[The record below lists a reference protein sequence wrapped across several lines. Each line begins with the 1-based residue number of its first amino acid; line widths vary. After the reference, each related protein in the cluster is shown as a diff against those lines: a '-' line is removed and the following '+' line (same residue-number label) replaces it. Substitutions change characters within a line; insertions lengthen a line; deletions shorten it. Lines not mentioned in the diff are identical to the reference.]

1 MARARSALS
10 SSRGDDAAPADIR
23 LVEPAS
29 PHDHLVGFYE
39 NEAFLVQS
47 VVRFLVPA
55 LRAGGSAIVV
65 ETRDHRDQLEP
76 ALEAEGI
83 DVAAA
88 TRSGQLLVVDADAL
102 LTSFMVAGGPEPA
115 RFIAR
120 VGGLIDQ
127 AAADGGPVRVHG
139 EMVAL
144 LWARGEVTA
153 ALALEDLW
161 NELLAAHP
169 CALLCTYPM
178 RAFDDEEAS
187 EAFRTVC
194 HQHAAVLPS
203 ESYTQLADGEAR
215 QRTVAL
221 LQHEAT
227 VGINARATL
236 RQRQHELE
244 DELWRSRELGRLRDE
259 LISTMADTVQT
270 ATGQGAAPRRR
281 TVETFTK
288 TALRVLRRTLHADCV
303 FEPRGVASG
312 EGGDHGETRTAG
324 TGSRSEPANWIEVP
338 VAAESSWG
346 ILRVRLDGERPA
358 AREDRAFAQA
368 VADLLARAIE
378 HDDAR
383 RRLQHQALADHLTGL
398 PTRALLVDRLD
409 HAVRRSER
417 AAGRVA
423 VLFIDLDGF
432 KEVNDRFGHEIGDR
446 VLAQAASRLRDT
458 MRPGDTLARIG
469 GDEFAAVCEGVAD
482 EAHALAVA
490 ERLRAAARDPLR
502 VDGLGTSV
510 TVTVSIGVVLDEPG
524 RAGDG
529 LLHDADI
536 AMYDAKMVGRDR
548 CALLD
553 PARRPTLDAF
563 TRWQ

>member
-1 MARARSALS
+1 MAHAPSALNPS
-10 SSRGDDAAPADIR
+10 QGDDVASADIR

-39 NEAFLVQS
+39 SEAFLVQS
-47 VVRFLVPA
+47 VVRFLAPA
-55 LRAGGSAIVV
+55 LRADDNAIVV
-65 ETRDHRDQLEP
+65 ETRDHRDQLEL
-76 ALEAEGI
+76 ALAAEGI

-88 TRSGQLLVVDADAL
+88 TRSGQLLAVDADEL
-102 LTSFMVAGGPEPA
+102 LTSFMVAGSPEPA
-115 RFIAR
+115 RFTAR
-120 VGGLIDQ
+120 VGRLIDQ

-161 NELLAAHP
+161 NELLATHP

-178 RAFDDEEAS
+178 GAFDDEEAS

-203 ESYTQLADGEAR
+203 ESYSQLADAEAR
-215 QRTVAL
+215 RRTVAL

-244 DELWRSRELGRLRDE
+244 EELWRSRELGRLRDE
-259 LISTMADTVQT
+259 LIATMNDTVHT

-303 FEPRGVASG
+303 FEPRGMDR
-312 EGGDHGETRTAG
+312 GDGADRDETRTAG
-324 TGSRSEPANWIEVP
+324 TGSPDQRADWIAVP
-338 VAAESSWG
+338 VAAESSCG

-358 AREDRAFAQA
+358 TREDRAFAQA
-368 VADLLARAIE
+368 VAELLARAIE

-383 RRLQHQALADHLTGL
+383 RRLQHQALAD
-398 PTRALLVDRLD
+398 
-409 HAVRRSER
+409 
-417 AAGRVA
+417 
-423 VLFIDLDGF
+423 
-432 KEVNDRFGHEIGDR
+432 
-446 VLAQAASRLRDT
+446 
-458 MRPGDTLARIG
+458 
-469 GDEFAAVCEGVAD
+469 
-482 EAHALAVA
+482 
-490 ERLRAAARDPLR
+490 
-502 VDGLGTSV
+502 
-510 TVTVSIGVVLDEPG
+510 
-524 RAGDG
+524 
-529 LLHDADI
+529 
-536 AMYDAKMVGRDR
+536 R

-553 PARRPTLDAF
+553 PDRRPTLDALK
-563 TRWQ
+563 RWQ

>member
-1 MARARSALS
+1 MNS
-10 SSRGDDAAPADIR
+10 SQGLNSSQGDDVASAEAR

-39 NEAFLVQS
+39 SEAFLVRS

-55 LRAGGSAIVV
+55 LRAGDNVIVV
-65 ETRDHRDQLEP
+65 ETSDHRDQLEP
-76 ALEAEGI
+76 ALAAEGI

-88 TRSGQLLVVDADAL
+88 TRSGQLLAVDADEL
-102 LTSFMVAGGPEPA
+102 LASFMVAGSPEPS
-115 RFIAR
+115 RFTAR
-120 VGGLIDQ
+120 VGRLIDQ
-127 AAADGGPVRVHG
+127 AAADGSPVRIHG

-144 LWARGEVTA
+144 LWARGEVVA

-161 NELLAAHP
+161 NGLLATHP

-178 RAFDDEEAS
+178 RAFDDEQAS

-203 ESYTQLADGEAR
+203 ESYSQLADAEAR
-215 QRTVAL
+215 RRTVAL

-244 DELWRSRELGRLRDE
+244 EELWRSRELGRLRDE
-259 LISTMADTVQT
+259 LISTMSDTMQA
-270 ATGQGAAPRRR
+270 ATGQDTEPRRR

-288 TALRVLRRTLHADCV
+288 TALRVMRRTLHADCT
-303 FEPRGVASG
+303 FEPGAADSG
-312 EGGDHGETRTAG
+312 ERRIVG
-324 TGSRSEPANWIEVP
+324 TDSDSQPADSIAVP
-338 VAAESSWG
+338 VAAESSHG
-346 ILRVRLDGERPA
+346 VLRARLDSERPA
-358 AREDRAFAQA
+358 TREDRAFAQA
-368 VADLLARAIE
+368 VAELLARAIE
-378 HDDAR
+378 HDAAQR
-383 RRLQHQALADHLTGL
+383 HVQYQALTDRLTGL
-398 PTRALLVDRLD
+398 PTRTLLTDRLD
-409 HAVRRSER
+409 QAVRRSDR

-432 KEVNDRFGHEIGDR
+432 KAVNDRFGHAIGDR
-446 VLAQAASRLRDT
+446 VLSGAASRLRDT

-490 ERLRAAARDPLR
+490 ERLREAAGDPLP
-502 VDGLGTSV
+502 VDGLGMTL
-510 TVTVSIGVVLDEPG
+510 TVTVSIGVVLDEHG
-524 RAGDG
+524 RAADR

-536 AMYDAKMVGRDR
+536 AMYDAKLQGRDR

-553 PARRPTLDAF
+553 PARRPAFDAF
-563 TRWQ
+563 IRWQ